1 MRGDKKVLLAAMLGA
16 TVMAAPAASMAQAR
30 GETGWYLGGGIGQ
43 SQAKDGC
50 TGVGG
55 PGVSCDDKDTAYK
68 IFGGYQV
75 NRNFAA
81 EFGYSDLGKVKASGP
96 LGSVDIKSNAWD
108 LTAVGAFALANQFSV
123 FGRLGFYRSETK
135 LGGLGSG
142 KKNTTDVTYGGG
154 VQYDFSRNLGVRG
167 EWQRYSKVKARND
180 ANGAEGDSDVDVLGV
195 SLIYRFQ

>member
-1 MRGDKKVLLAAMLGA
+1 MRRDKKVLLEAMLGA
-16 TVMAAPAASMAQAR
+16 NVMAVPAVSIAQAR

-96 LGSVDIKSNAWD
+96 GGSVDIKSNAWD
-108 LTAVGAFALANQFSV
+108 LTAVGAFALANQFSI
-123 FGRLGFYRSETK
+123 FGRLGCYRSETK
-135 LGGLGSG
+135 LGGLAGR
-142 KKNTTDVTYGGG
+142 KKDKTDVTYGGG
-154 VQYDFSRNLGVRG
+154 GHAPVSGHLLVCAHPHAQSGVQGRHDARG
-167 EWQRYSKVKARND
+167 AARK
-180 ANGAEGDSDVDVLGV
+180 
-195 SLIYRFQ
+195 RHH